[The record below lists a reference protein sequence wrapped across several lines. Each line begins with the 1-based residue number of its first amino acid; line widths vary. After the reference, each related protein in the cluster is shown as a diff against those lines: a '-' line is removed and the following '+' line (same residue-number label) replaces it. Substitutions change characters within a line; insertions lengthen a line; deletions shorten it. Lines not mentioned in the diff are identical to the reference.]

1 MMHNGGTMDYI
12 EKFEELINGSDC
24 CFISYIDQFS
34 YPVTKAML
42 MPRERDGVKT
52 IIFSTNT
59 SSNKVKSFRKNPR
72 ASIYFMDRI
81 GYRGLC
87 LSGHIAVD
95 ETPEMRKR
103 IWRNGDELYYKSGIM
118 DPDYCV
124 LIFTA
129 ERGRYYS
136 NFQSVDF
143 DL

>member
-1 MMHNGGTMDYI
+1 
-12 EKFEELINGSDC
+12 
-24 CFISYIDQFS
+24 
-34 YPVTKAML
+34 
-42 MPRERDGVKT
+42 
-52 IIFSTNT
+52 
-59 SSNKVKSFRKNPR
+59 
-72 ASIYFMDRI
+72 MDRI